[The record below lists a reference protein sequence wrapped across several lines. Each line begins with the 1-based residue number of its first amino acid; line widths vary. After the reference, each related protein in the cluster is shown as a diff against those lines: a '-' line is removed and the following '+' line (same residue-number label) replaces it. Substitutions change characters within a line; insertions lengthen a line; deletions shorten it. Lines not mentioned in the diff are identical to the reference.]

1 MCVTLPVW
9 HIVPGGYL
17 LTFHQPQDHLLSI
30 IK

>member
-1 MCVTLPVW
+1 MCVTLPMW
-9 HIVPGGYL
+9 HIVPEGYL